1 MGSLSTLTINFECLE
16 HKLRWG
22 GPRAP
27 VALCSVACWD
37 ILADWAQL
45 KHPWSVFTRLELL
58 KAYLRW
64 KKKKM
69 RGNTQVGEK
78 KLTSALGWGGSKR
91 PRLLRDVFV
100 VIWSQSWLSL
110 PLSAFL
116 FLRITHRKQRDVCL
130 QGLRQHIHSFS
141 TSFVDQY
148 DYLFLPKLPYWAHT
162 MWSTTNSP
170 ISVVLAANRHIRLLS
185 FLTTTVIIKRKWIN
199 W

>member
-37 ILADWAQL
+37 IFADWAQL

-69 RGNTQVGEK
+69 RGNTQVGK
-78 KLTSALGWGGSKR
+78 KSWLPHWGGGFKETSAPAWCVCCHLIPELTLSPSLGLPVPPYHSQETEGCLFTRPPAAHSLVFHFLCGSIW
-91 PRLLRDVFV
+91 LFV
-100 VIWSQSWLSL
+100 SSQ
-110 PLSAFL
+110 
-116 FLRITHRKQRDVCL
+116 
-130 QGLRQHIHSFS
+130 
-141 TSFVDQY
+141 TS
-148 DYLFLPKLPYWAHT
+148 
-162 MWSTTNSP
+162 
-170 ISVVLAANRHIRLLS
+170 LLS
-185 FLTTTVIIKRKWIN
+185 THDVVDHK
-199 W
+199 

>member
-37 ILADWAQL
+37 IFADWAQL

-69 RGNTQVGEK
+69 RGNTQVGK
-78 KLTSALGWGGSKR
+78 KSWLPHWGGG
-91 PRLLRDVFV
+91 V
-100 VIWSQSWLSL
+100 
-110 PLSAFL
+110 
-116 FLRITHRKQRDVCL
+116 QRDLGSCVMC
-130 QGLRQHIHSFS
+130 
-141 TSFVDQY
+141 
-148 DYLFLPKLPYWAHT
+148 
-162 MWSTTNSP
+162 
-170 ISVVLAANRHIRLLS
+170 LLS
-185 FLTTTVIIKRKWIN
+185 FDPRVDSLSLSRPSCSSVSLTGNRGMSVYKASGSTFTRFPLPLWIN
-199 W
+199 MIICFFPNFLIEHTRCGRPQIVPFQWY